1 MNVSYDIRREEN
13 QGVIIFSCFIVC
25 ICSAKEETVAVL
37 QRHSLVDD
45 AMDT

>member
-13 QGVIIFSCFIVC
+13 QGVIISSCFIC